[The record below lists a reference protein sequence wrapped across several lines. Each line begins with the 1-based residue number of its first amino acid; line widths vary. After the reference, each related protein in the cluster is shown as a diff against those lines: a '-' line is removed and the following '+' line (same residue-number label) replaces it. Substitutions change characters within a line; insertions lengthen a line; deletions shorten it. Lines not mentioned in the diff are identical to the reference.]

1 MERRFGKCRC
11 VDLVAGIPKL
21 RTMRNYPWLQLLFV
35 QAVEIE
41 SGSDRP
47 AECRSMVWKTATQ
60 ERTLKPARGLGAKVQ
75 VAAFGAGANRVE
87 IVADFASRV
96 AERAAETNDE
106 DPIVASATSTTPK
119 IRLRI

>member
-21 RTMRNYPWLQLLFV
+21 RAMRNYPWLQLLFV

-47 AECRSMVWKTATQ
+47 AECRSMVWKTAAQ

-75 VAAFGAGANRVE
+75 AAFGAGANRVE

-96 AERAAETNDE
+96 AERAAETKDE